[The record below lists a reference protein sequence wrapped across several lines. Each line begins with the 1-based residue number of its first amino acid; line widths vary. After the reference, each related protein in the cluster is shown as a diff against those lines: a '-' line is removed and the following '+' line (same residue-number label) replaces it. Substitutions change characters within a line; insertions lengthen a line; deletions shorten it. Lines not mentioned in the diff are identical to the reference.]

1 MLIFVFLSG
10 LIVGSFVNVLIL
22 RTWKRE
28 ETVSKPSYCYNCQ
41 QQLKWFDLIPL
52 VSFFAL
58 KGKCRSCKI
67 KISWQYPLVELITG
81 LLFIGIVNKFLIFP
95 PEAGQ
100 PWADTLIPVILT
112 FIYLVL
118 AVLLLAMFVFDWKH
132 FVIPDKFLYPA
143 LFLSLAIVFINFVNV
158 GNHLLSGV
166 AAAGFFTLLVF
177 GSKGQAMGSGD
188 IYLAAIMGLLL
199 GFPDVVTALI
209 LAFFAGAL
217 VGLWQIII
225 NKKSFKTQIPF
236 GPFLIG
242 SLILVIFLGERITG
256 LYLQLLGL

>member
-1 MLIFVFLSG
+1 MLIFVFLLG

-28 ETVSKPSYCYNCQ
+28 EIVSKPSYCYNCQ

-67 KISWQYPLVELITG
+67 KISWQYPLVELATG
-81 LLFIGIVNKFLIFP
+81 LLFVGIVNKFLISFTP
-95 PEAGQ
+95 I
-100 PWADTLIPVILT
+100 LVILT
-112 FIYLVL
+112 FIYLAL

-132 FVIPDKFLYPA
+132 LVIPDKFLYPA
-143 LFLSLAIVFINFVNV
+143 LFLSLAIVFINFVNI

-166 AAAGFFTLLVF
+166 TAAGFFALLVF

-199 GFPDVVTALI
+199 GFPDIVTALI
-209 LAFFAGAL
+209 LAFFAGSL

-225 NKKSFKTQIPF
+225 HRKSFKTQIPF

-242 SLILVIFLGERITG
+242 SLILVIFLGEIITG